1 MQKSL
6 SFCFHPPKNVSRA
19 FHIKPVQTVA
29 ISFAAVIF
37 CGAILLT
44 LPIASKS
51 GQSLG
56 FLTALFTSTSAT
68 CVTGLVV
75 VDTYTSWTLFGQI
88 VILALIQIGGLGF
101 MIVATTFALA
111 LGQKIS
117 LKERMILAESINR
130 DDLQGVVSLTRKI
143 LIGTFVI
150 EGTGAAL
157 LSIRFIPK
165 FGVAKGIYFGIFHSI
180 SAFCNAGFDIMG
192 GYSGKFSNLGAFAE
206 DPLVSIVIM
215 SLIVIGGLGFAVL
228 SDIISRRGSSPAKL
242 RLHTKLVLVT
252 TGALLLFGF
261 LFFFFAEYN
270 NPKTLGSLSCGGKIL
285 AAMFMSVTPR
295 TAGFNTINLASMRVS
310 SIFVTIFLMFVGAS
324 PGSTA
329 GGIKTTTFATILL
342 TVASVFKGR
351 EDVEAFQKKLPRSLI
366 KKAFVVAFIGLM
378 QICIVTTVL
387 VSADHVDLMSALYET
402 TSAFG
407 TVGLTLGITS
417 KLSAISHIALII
429 TMYFGRVG
437 ILSIILAI
445 SNRSERGQAKFSFPE
460 EKIAIG

>member
-1 MQKSL
+1 M

-342 TVASVFKGR
+342 ICVFLQLLFPDFFQIFRFSSVYWPG
-351 EDVEAFQKKLPRSLI
+351 
-366 KKAFVVAFIGLM
+366 
-378 QICIVTTVL
+378 C
-387 VSADHVDLMSALYET
+387 
-402 TSAFG
+402 
-407 TVGLTLGITS
+407 
-417 KLSAISHIALII
+417 
-429 TMYFGRVG
+429 
-437 ILSIILAI
+437 
-445 SNRSERGQAKFSFPE
+445 
-460 EKIAIG
+460 